1 MRPLRSLVV
10 LIVQTGLLAGLCLP
24 LSILPCQ
31 ARSTMTP
38 WSNEGGVAN
47 LVYGSSSPLD
57 VQQALGRMPDQT
69 VSSGQMYPVVTN
81 DYYFDEKGSGAAT
94 VFVFEN
100 GFLVGMHY
108 KSATNHFLDLTYLL
122 INAGDRWLN
131 SPFLQGYRAYYPN
144 FDFFVPDEEAL

>member
-1 MRPLRSLVV
+1 MRHLLILVV
-10 LIVQTGLLAGLCLP
+10 LLVQTGLLAGPFSTVLIP
-24 LSILPCQ
+24 PCE
-31 ARSTMTP
+31 ARSAGTP
-38 WSNEGGVAN
+38 WSNEPNVQN

-81 DYYFDEKGSGAAT
+81 DYYFDENGTGAAT

-100 GFLVGMHY
+100 GFLVGLHY